1 MGFIEII
8 IIAIVEAMDCFAVA
22 IATGLSKKG
31 IKYSRAM
38 LQAVSFGVFQGGMTL
53 LGYFL
58 GSFAERWFNS
68 VGTPIACTILCILGG
83 RMIWGAVR
91 GDAGEAE
98 GEQIAAKNLTIANI
112 LLLSVATSI
121 DAFAVG
127 ISFTF
132 LNANMV
138 LATSAIALASFIMG
152 VPTRRQTIQDKD
164 SRNHRRNYPHRHRRK
179 DVHCLK
185 NGTGLI
191 FTKCNFSNFIT
202 NYVI

>member
-1 MGFIEII
+1 MDCFVTIVPRNDVL
-8 IIAIVEAMDCFAVA
+8 VEAMDCFAVS

-91 GDAGEAE
+91 GDSGEEE

-127 ISFTF
+127 ISFAF

-152 VPTRRQTIQDKD
+152 VIG
-164 SRNHRRNYPHRHRRK
+164 YEIGRHAAKRFK
-179 DVHCLK
+179 TK
-185 NGTGLI
+185 IPEIIAGIILI
-191 FTKCNFSNFIT
+191 GIGVKM
-202 NYVI
+202 VLA